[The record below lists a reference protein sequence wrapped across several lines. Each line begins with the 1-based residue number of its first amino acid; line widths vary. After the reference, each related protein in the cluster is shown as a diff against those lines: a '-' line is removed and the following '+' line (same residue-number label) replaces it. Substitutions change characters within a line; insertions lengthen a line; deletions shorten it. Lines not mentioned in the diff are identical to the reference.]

1 MGAIPTPRLQP
12 SSKDHAMEPTTTLQA
27 IKTTIILA
35 TGLSRDALHIYF
47 GLGVFLLSAA
57 ALRKSLRSYLPWLAV
72 WAAALFGELLDM
84 RDDFAFYG
92 YWRWDAG
99 MHDVL
104 NTLFWP
110 SVLMLLARH
119 SLFFHAEAPA
129 MAASSR
135 RSRLQALLLRL
146 FNGTR

>member
-1 MGAIPTPRLQP
+1 
-12 SSKDHAMEPTTTLQA
+12 MEPTTTLQA
-27 IKTTIILA
+27 IKTTISLA

-119 SLFFHAEAPA
+119 SLFFHAEATT

>member
-1 MGAIPTPRLQP
+1 
-12 SSKDHAMEPTTTLQA
+12 MEPTTTLQA
-27 IKTTIILA
+27 IKTTIILT

-57 ALRKSLRSYLPWLAV
+57 ALRTPLRSYLPWLAV

-84 RDDFAFYG
+84 RDDLAFYG

-119 SLFFHAEAPA
+119 SLFFHAQAPG
-129 MAASSR
+129 AAAPPPKN
-135 RSRLQALLLRL
+135 RLQALLLRL
-146 FNGTR
+146 FNGAR

>member
-1 MGAIPTPRLQP
+1 
-12 SSKDHAMEPTTTLQA
+12 MEPTTTLQA

-47 GLGVFLLSAA
+47 GLAVFLLSAA
-57 ALRKSLRSYLPWLAV
+57 VLRKPLRSYAPWLVV

-84 RDDFAFYG
+84 RDDLGFYG

-99 MHDVL
+99 VHDVL
-104 NTLFWP
+104 NTMFWP

-119 SLFFHAEAPA
+119 SLFFHAARPA
-129 MAASSR
+129 STTRSCR
-135 RSRLQALLLRL
+135 RRLQALLFRL
-146 FNGTR
+146 FNSPRG